1 MNGAIAAVVT
11 GVTAFAATNVDDI
24 LVLMVLFA
32 KANGNTHLTHG
43 NPDEPLRRR
52 HIVVGQ
58 YLGFVVL
65 IGLSLP
71 GFFGG
76 LLIPKVWLGWLGLL
90 PIAIGLHHLWH
101 PSGED
106 DIQAVHE
113 AEGAIAAPAPTAPH
127 LKRLA
132 SVLSPHT
139 YQVAAVTLANGG
151 DNIGIYVPLFA
162 SSSLPDLAII
172 LTSFLILIA
181 LWCGIALYLS
191 SHPLLAKPL
200 THYGHRLMPIV
211 LIGLGLLIVFESGA
225 WRSLIP

>member
-32 KANGNTHLTHG
+32 KANATNHLTNG
-43 NPDEPLRRR
+43 NPGEPLQRR

-58 YLGFVVL
+58 YLGFAVL
-65 IGLSLP
+65 ILLSLP

-90 PIAIGLHHLWH
+90 PIAIGLNHLWH
-101 PSGED
+101 PSEED
-106 DIQAVHE
+106 EIQVVHE
-113 AEGAIAAPAPTAPH
+113 AEGAIAAPIAPR
-127 LKRLA
+127 LQRLA

-162 SSSLPDLAII
+162 SSSLADLAII

-181 LWCGIALYLS
+181 VWCAIALYLS

-200 THYGHRLMPIV
+200 TRYGHRLVPVV
-211 LIGLGLLIVFESGA
+211 LIGLGLFIVFESGA